1 MLRTNASKKLLD
13 IMYIDGRNSAC
24 VSGLSIQKERA
35 ELERTGA
42 NHKLFGFGVV
52 STEETAK
59 SIQAGWYSLS

>member
-1 MLRTNASKKLLD
+1 M
-13 IMYIDGRNSAC
+13 
-24 VSGLSIQKERA
+24 SGLSIQKERA

-42 NHKLFGFGVV
+42 NRKLFGFGVV